1 MSARG
6 EGLRQ
11 EEMWLPPAPADG
23 WGRRFGALARLYGEA
38 AVPVLRGLH
47 VCVVGLGGVGCWTAE
62 ALARS
67 GVGALTLI
75 DGDTVC
81 ETNTN
86 RQLHALAGT
95 VGRPKAEVM
104 AERIAA
110 IHPDCRVTAV
120 AEYLTDASLEAL
132 VDPARG
138 YGYVVDAIDSIRFK
152 AALIARCRRL
162 KIPVLTTGAAGG
174 LTDPTRVQVRDLSRT
189 RNDPLAAKVRARL
202 RARHG
207 FSRNPKRSFGVPC
220 VHSTEQQRYPRPD
233 GTVGHEKPGVC
244 GVSLDCRAGY
254 GSAAFVTAVFGM
266 AAAAEVVNRTLAR
279 RLARRP

>member
-1 MSARG
+1 VSRSV
-6 EGLRQ
+6 EVP
-11 EEMWLPPAPADG
+11 EPFIPPAPADA
-23 WGRRFGALARLYGEA
+23 WSRRFGALARLYGEA
-38 AVPVLRGLH
+38 AVPILRELH

-67 GVGALTLI
+67 GVGALTLV
-75 DGDTVC
+75 DGDVVC

-110 IHPDCRVTAV
+110 IHPACRVTPV
-120 AEYLTDASLEAL
+120 ADYLTEESLEAL
-132 VDPARG
+132 VDPARS

-162 KIPVLTTGAAGG
+162 KIPIVTTGAAGG

-189 RNDPLAAKVRARL
+189 RNDPLAARVRARL
-202 RARHG
+202 RSRHG

-220 VHSTEQQRYPRPD
+220 VCSDEPQRYPRPD

-254 GSAAFVTAVFGM
+254 GSAAFVTATFGM
-266 AAAAEVVNRTLAR
+266 AAAALVVNRTLAR
-279 RLARRP
+279 RPAGRP